1 MGKTDWKAEAKTLK
15 AKLAKLKKELKAAED
30 STKAKAKAKP
40 SAKTPATADAPRPS
54 KAPNPASPLAPKG
67 GFPALPLIGGV
78 EFAAASAGVRY
89 MGRTD
94 VMLVRLAPGTTVA
107 GAFTRSATRAA
118 CILDCETK
126 LSGRD
131 GSEAGA
137 AILVNS
143 GNANAFTGAAGT
155 ASVAALTDAVANAL
169 GIPATR
175 VFTSST
181 GVIGEPLPHD
191 RIIARLPDLVDT
203 LDAGGIEPAARA
215 IMTTDTFPKGATRT
229 ATIGDATVTISG
241 IAKGSG
247 MIAPDMATM
256 LCFLATDAKIPAPV
270 LQKILSKGSDKS
282 FNCITVDSDTSTS
295 DTVLMFA
302 TGATKHPRVPAEGG
316 AMLRDFTRAVHEVLM
331 DLALMVAR
339 DGEGAQK
346 LIQIDV
352 TGAVS
357 AKSAHRIAM
366 SIANSPLVK
375 TAIAGEDANWGRIVM
390 AVGKAGEP
398 ADRDLLSVAVGGT
411 WMAREGGVV
420 PGYDETPVV
429 AHMKGR
435 DVHIE
440 VDIGLGRGK
449 ATVWTCDLTHGY
461 IDINGS
467 YRS

>member
-1 MGKTDWKAEAKTLK
+1 M
-15 AKLAKLKKELKAAED
+15 AKLAGC
-30 STKAKAKAKP
+30 KP
-40 SAKTPATADAPRPS
+40 QEVF
-54 KAPNPASPLAPKG
+54 LA
-67 GFPALPLIGGV
+67 
-78 EFAAASAGVRY
+78 
-89 MGRTD
+89 
-94 VMLVRLAPGTTVA
+94 
-107 GAFTRSATRAA
+107 
-118 CILDCETK
+118 
-126 LSGRD
+126 
-131 GSEAGA
+131 
-137 AILVNS
+137 
-143 GNANAFTGAAGT
+143 
-155 ASVAALTDAVANAL
+155 
-169 GIPATR
+169 
-175 VFTSST
+175 ST
-181 GVIGEPLPHD
+181 GVIGE
-191 RIIARLPDLVDT
+191 RLPTEKLTEALPAIHAALGERDWD
-203 LDAGGIEPAARA
+203 GAARA
-215 IMTTDTFPKGATRT
+215 IMTTDTFPKAATRT
-229 ATIGDATVTISG
+229 AKIGEATVTVCG

-256 LCFLATDAKIPAPV
+256 LSFLATDAKIPAAV
-270 LQKILSKGSDKS
+270 LQGILKKGTERS
-282 FNCITVDSDTSTS
+282 FNCVTVDSDTSTS
-295 DTVLMFA
+295 DTLLLFA
-302 TGATKHPRVPAEGG
+302 TGATKHPRVPAAGG
-316 AMLRDFTRAVHEVLM
+316 PMLKDFTRAVHEVLM

-346 LIQIDV
+346 LVRIDV

-398 ADRDLLSVAVGGT
+398 ADRDKLSVAVGGT
-411 WMAREGGVV
+411 WMAREGGVI

-435 DVHIE
+435 EVEIT